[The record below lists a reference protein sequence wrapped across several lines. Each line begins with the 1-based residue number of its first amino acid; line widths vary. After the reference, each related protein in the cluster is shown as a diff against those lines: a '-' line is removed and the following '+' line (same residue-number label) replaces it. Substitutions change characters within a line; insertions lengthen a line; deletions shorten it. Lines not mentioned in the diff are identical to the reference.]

1 MCFPTNV
8 QIFILVRTRTNW
20 SFLQSLKA
28 SLHDLDWSEMDKRER
43 MSWGVIQQGVLM
55 VLRVRRVA
63 NRNPRLLSP
72 SVRVEA
78 AVFILPVESGMC
90 CICAACCCANLELA
104 WSSVSGQ
111 WLRGPQSLGSG
122 CEAAHQTGQERER
135 ERERERPLLDS
146 FS

>member
-1 MCFPTNV
+1 
-8 QIFILVRTRTNW
+8 
-20 SFLQSLKA
+20 
-28 SLHDLDWSEMDKRER
+28 MDKRER

-111 WLRGPQSLGSG
+111 WLLGPQSLGSG
-122 CEAAHQTGQERER
+122 CEVLSLWAVAARLHIKQVS
-135 ERERERPLLDS
+135 LMYN
-146 FS
+146 